1 MKTKVLINGVEFG
14 FDLPSLPRVG
24 ELLRTGGDGPE
35 GKLWQVKTVVYDLP
49 GGAPTLV
56 ADVLSPPVAKS

>member
-1 MKTKVLINGVEFG
+1 MRAKVLINGVEFS
-14 FDLPSLPRVG
+14 FELPTLPRVG

-49 GGAPTLV
+49 GGSPTLV
-56 ADVLSPPVAKS
+56 ADVLTPPTEKS